1 MKTERLIFK
10 NTLILGVGKGLGD
23 IATFL
28 FLIYFSRSYGQDAL
42 GQYAFAMATG
52 GLLSIFVSLGLNTY
66 TIREISKDKR
76 RGPEFV
82 GQLFMLRSICA
93 LIAWGAIWVIALAMA
108 SATETRQILLII
120 GAYHFL
126 QRLKGIFNAGFMA
139 HEEMLSPALL
149 SIIQRLIIL
158 FAGSAGIYFSF
169 SPAASLAVYP
179 ASAAI
184 VLVATITLF
193 RIRHGWPV
201 FRLNYR
207 FIKTAVRA
215 ASPFLV
221 IIILAQFYDRVGL
234 IILTVLQGEAVTG
247 IYSAGDRLLATING
261 FSAVFATALFPSVA
275 RLSEEKNGDLER
287 LCAWA
292 MRMVF
297 IALFP
302 LAAIIFVTSDH
313 IIHLAFGDGFAASAA
328 MLRITCW
335 SLVLFGF
342 NRILSILMISYYK
355 QGQLVRIRM
364 IAYFG
369 YFLLSILLVWKYS
382 YLGLAWSKIITETVL
397 FLVTIYFAVK
407 ISPSVETLKRF
418 SWPAAIC
425 LLPTV
430 GLVLAGYPPLLTIG
444 LFAVLFVAAG
454 TYFAV
459 IRAGD
464 FKLLKPWLAK
474 QFGLREPDDDS
485 GLPR

>member
-1 MKTERLIFK
+1 MKAERLIFK

-76 RGPEFV
+76 RDKEYI
-82 GQLFMLRSICA
+82 GQLFVLRSICTLVAWGSIWLIA
-93 LIAWGAIWVIALAMA
+93 LIMEVGPEQRL
-108 SATETRQILLII
+108 ILLII
-120 GAYHFL
+120 GTYHFFE
-126 QRLKGIFNAGFMA
+126 RLVGIFNAGFMA
-139 HEEMLSPALL
+139 HEEMLSPTLL
-149 SIIQRLIIL
+149 GIVGRIIIL
-158 FAGSAGIYFSF
+158 VAGSAGIYFAF
-169 SPAASLAVYP
+169 SPALTLAVYP
-179 ASAAI
+179 SSAAI

-193 RIRHGWPV
+193 RLRHGWPV
-201 FRLNYR
+201 FRFNFR
-207 FIKTAVRA
+207 FISTAVRA

-221 IIILAQFYDRVGL
+221 IIILAQFYDRAGL
-234 IILTVLQGEAVTG
+234 IILTALQGEAVTG

-261 FSAVFATALFPSVA
+261 FSAVFATALLPSVS
-275 RLSEEKNGDLER
+275 RLSEEKNEDLER
-287 LCAWA
+287 LCGWA

-302 LAAIIFVTSDH
+302 MAVLIFVTSDH
-313 IIHLAFGDGFAASAA
+313 IILFAFGDGFAASAA
-328 MLRITCW
+328 MLRIACW

-342 NRILSILMISYYK
+342 NRILSILLISYYK

-364 IAYFG
+364 VAYAG

-382 YLGLAWSKIITETVL
+382 YRGLAWSKIITETAL
-397 FLVTIYFAVK
+397 FLTTFNYAVK

-418 SWPAAIC
+418 SWPAALC

-430 GLVLAGYPPLLTIG
+430 GLVLAGYQPLLILG
-444 LFAVLFVAAG
+444 LFAVLFAATG

-459 IRAGD
+459 IRASD

-474 QFGLREPDDDS
+474 QFGLSASDDNSD
-485 GLPR
+485 LPR